1 MVVEANKDAAREC
14 IIRAKEAMRSNDSE
28 KMHRLLRKA
37 KNLDPNCDVEGL
49 YWINN
54 KTEWILTST
63 GVLKNGY
70 IPNDRTTGES
80 TMRPESDENDQNYS
94 HNDHY
99 EDLPNADS
107 SRS

>member
-49 YWINN
+49 Y
-54 KTEWILTST
+54 
-63 GVLKNGY
+63 
-70 IPNDRTTGES
+70 
-80 TMRPESDENDQNYS
+80 
-94 HNDHY
+94 
-99 EDLPNADS
+99 
-107 SRS
+107 